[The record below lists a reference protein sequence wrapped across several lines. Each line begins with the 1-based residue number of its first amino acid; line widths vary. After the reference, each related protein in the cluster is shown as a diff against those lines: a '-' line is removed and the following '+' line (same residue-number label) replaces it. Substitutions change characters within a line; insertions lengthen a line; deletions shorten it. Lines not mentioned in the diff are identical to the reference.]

1 MQTCTAHAIKQALFT
16 LENRMQ
22 HRFRLNTIASLFVA
36 GSATLAPHVFAAEP
50 AELTGGQLMDTVV
63 ISGSRI
69 AHPSQEVPASIDVV
83 DSARIQDGQIRVNA
97 SEALAAVPGLV
108 VQNRQN
114 YAQDLQISSRGFGAR
129 SAFGVR
135 GVKLISDGIPASM
148 PDGQGQAATFN
159 LDTAERI
166 EVLRGPFSAIYGN
179 HSGGVIQ
186 LFSRDGQNPPSVE
199 LNVTGGS
206 FSTSKA
212 DLTAQGQAGG
222 IGYVLDGS
230 RFRTDGFRD
239 HSAATREQ
247 AFGKITV
254 KPNADSKLTI
264 VANSLHQGNTQDP
277 LGATWATFARD
288 PRAGEIDTTDTQNPK
303 RTFAERYNTRKSID
317 HQQIGATYE
326 QSFGDDRLHVMVYGG
341 NRDVIQYQAFSKFL
355 QNQTV
360 NGVLKH
366 SGGVVD
372 FQRQFYGIDTN
383 WLHVNQLAGGK
394 LSTTIG
400 IDYGRSSDDR
410 TGYENYI
417 GDTYGLKG
425 KLRRDEQDVVS
436 SLDPYIQAEWQ
447 SGPWLLSA
455 GLRYSKMKVSVNDR
469 FLGNGN
475 DSGSLEFSHTTPVL
489 GLLYKLTPNVNVYA
503 SAARGFEAPTL
514 NELFY
519 SGTGGGFNF
528 NLKPAT
534 STNLEAGIK
543 ARVGNNT
550 HVNAALFQIKTS
562 DELVV
567 DQSSGGRTSYRNASK
582 TLRQGMEVSLDSTLP
597 YGFTTKVAL
606 TSLHAVYDQAFGAVR
621 EGSRLPGVPSAN
633 LFAELAWKDTLDR
646 FGAALESVA
655 SNQVYA
661 EDSNSEKPAP
671 GYTVFNAR
679 FNAKQNVGNWRFK
692 EFVRLNNL
700 FDKTYVGSVIVG
712 DSNKRYYE
720 AAPGRNWLLGVS
732 AMYSF

>member
-1 MQTCTAHAIKQALFT
+1 
-16 LENRMQ
+16 MQ

-36 GSATLAPHVFAAEP
+36 GSATLAPHAYAAEVADP
-50 AELTGGQLMDTVV
+50 GGQLMDTVV

-186 LFSRDGQNPPSVE
+186 LFSKDGQNPPSVE

-206 FSTSKA
+206 YGTNKV
-212 DLTAQGQAGG
+212 DLSAQGQAGA
-222 IGYVLDGS
+222 IGYVLDAS

-254 KPNADSKLTI
+254 KPTADSKLTI

-288 PRAGEIDTTDTQNPK
+288 PRAGEIDATDTQNPK
-303 RTFAERYNTRKSID
+303 RTLAERYNTRKSID
-317 HQQIGATYE
+317 HQQIGATFE
-326 QSFGDDRLHVMVYGG
+326 QSFGEDRLHVTAYGG
-341 NRDVIQYQAFSKFL
+341 NRDVIQYQAFTKGFQSPAS
-355 QNQTV
+355 
-360 NGVLKH
+360 H

-372 FQRQFYGIDTN
+372 FQREFYGIDTN

-410 TGYENYI
+410 TGYENFI
-417 GDTYGLKG
+417 GNTFGVKG

-436 SLDPYIQAEWQ
+436 SLDPYIQTEWQ
-447 SGPWLLSA
+447 SGPWLFSA
-455 GLRYSKMKVSVNDR
+455 GLRYSKMKVSVNDH
-469 FLGNGN
+469 FLSNGN

-519 SGTGGGFNF
+519 SGTGSGFNF

-534 STNLEAGIK
+534 STNVEAGVK
-543 ARVGNNT
+543 ARINNNT
-550 HVNAALFQIKTS
+550 PLNAAVFQIKTN

-567 DQSSGGRTSYRNASK
+567 DSSSGGRTSYRNAGK
-582 TLRQGMEVSLDSTLP
+582 TLRQGMEVSLDSSLP

-606 TSLHAVYDQAFGAVR
+606 TSLHAVYDDAFNSVR
-621 EGSRLPGVPSAN
+621 KGSRLPGVPSAN

-646 FGAALESVA
+646 VGAALESVA
-655 SNQVYA
+655 SNKVYA

-679 FNAKQNVGNWRFK
+679 INAKQSLGNWRFK
-692 EFVRLNNL
+692 EFARLNNL

-732 AMYSF
+732 AQYTF

>member
-1 MQTCTAHAIKQALFT
+1 
-16 LENRMQ
+16 MQ

-36 GSATLAPHVFAAEP
+36 GSATLAPHVFAAES
-50 AELTGGQLMDTVV
+50 ADLATGQLMDTVV
-63 ISGSRI
+63 VSGSRI

-186 LFSRDGQNPPSVE
+186 LFSKDGQNPPSVE

-206 FSTSKA
+206 FGTSKV
-212 DLTAQGQAGG
+212 DLSAQGQAGG

-277 LGATWATFARD
+277 LGVTWPTFARD
-288 PRAGEIDTTDTQNPK
+288 PRVGDIDPKDDQNPK
-303 RTFAERYNTRKSID
+303 RSFAERYNTRKSID
-317 HQQIGATYE
+317 HQQIGAAYE
-326 QSFGDDRLHVMVYGG
+326 QRFGEDRLHVMVYGG
-341 NRDVIQYQAFSKFL
+341 NRDVIQYQSIPQAA
-355 QNQTV
+355 QTSSPK
-360 NGVLKH
+360 N
-366 SGGVVD
+366 SGGVID
-372 FQRQFYGIDTN
+372 FQRNFYGIDTN

-400 IDYGRSSDDR
+400 IDYARSSDDR

-417 GDTYGLKG
+417 GNTFGVKG

-447 SGPWLLSA
+447 SGPWLLSV
-455 GLRYSKMKVSVNDR
+455 GLRYSKMKISVNDH
-469 FLGNGN
+469 FFSNGN
-475 DSGSLEFSHTTPVL
+475 DSGSLEYSHTTPVL

-519 SGTGGGFNF
+519 SGTAGGFNF

-534 STNLEAGIK
+534 STNLEAGVK
-543 ARVGNNT
+543 ARISNNT
-550 HVNAALFQIKTS
+550 HLNAAVFQIKTN

-567 DQSSGGRTSYRNASK
+567 DSSSGGRTSYRNAGK
-582 TLRQGMEVSLDSTLP
+582 TLRQGMEVSLDSNLP

-606 TSLHAVYDQAFGAVR
+606 TSLHAVYDQAFGSVR

-655 SNQVYA
+655 SKQVYA

-692 EFVRLNNL
+692 EFARLNNL

-732 AMYSF
+732 AQYSF

>member
-1 MQTCTAHAIKQALFT
+1 MKQY
-16 LENRMQ
+16 
-22 HRFRLNTIASLFVA
+22 RFRLNAVAALFALGAWPVASALAAGLEADAQVA
-36 GSATLAPHVFAAEP
+36 TLPVADVVVVSATRV
-50 AELTGGQLMDTVV
+50 G
-63 ISGSRI
+63 
-69 AHPSQEVPASIDVV
+69 HPSFDLPASIDVI

-97 SEALAAVPGLV
+97 SEALAFVPGLV

-135 GVKLISDGIPASM
+135 GVRLISDGIPASM

-186 LFSRDGQNPPSVE
+186 LFSRDGQGPASVE

-206 FSTSKA
+206 YGTNKV
-212 DLTAQGQAGG
+212 DLNAQGEANG

-264 VANSLHQGNTQDP
+264 VANSLHQGGTQDP
-277 LGATWATFARD
+277 LGATWATFERD
-288 PRAGEIDTTDTQNPK
+288 PRAGEIDATDTQNPK
-303 RTFAERYNTRKSID
+303 RTLAERYNTRKSID

-326 QSFGDDRLHVMVYGG
+326 QRFGDDRLRVMAYGG
-341 NRDVIQYQAFSKFL
+341 NRDVIQYQAFTKGFQAPAS
-355 QNQTV
+355 
-360 NGVLKH
+360 H

-372 FQRQFYGIDTN
+372 FKRDFYGIDTN
-383 WLHVNQLAGGK
+383 WTHVNQLAGGK
-394 LSTTIG
+394 LSTTFG
-400 IDYGRSSDDR
+400 IDYGRSKDDR

-417 GDTYGLKG
+417 GDVFGLKG
-425 KLRRDEQDVVS
+425 RLRRDEQNVVS

-447 SGPWLLSA
+447 SGPWMLSA
-455 GLRYSKMKVSVNDR
+455 GVRHSKMKVAVDDHY
-469 FLGNGN
+469 LGNGN

-489 GLLYKLTPNVNVYA
+489 GVLYQVNPNLNVYA

-519 SGTGGGFNF
+519 SGSGSGFNF
-528 NLKPAT
+528 KLKPAT
-534 STNLEAGIK
+534 STNLEAGFK
-543 ARVGNNT
+543 ARISNNT
-550 HVNAALFQIKTS
+550 RVNAAVFQVHTD

-567 DQSSGGRTSYRNASK
+567 DASSGGRTSYKNASK
-582 TLRQGMEVSLDSTLP
+582 TVRQGVEVSLDSSLP
-597 YGFTTKVAL
+597 YGFTTRWAL
-606 TSLHAVYDQAFGAVR
+606 TSLHAVYDEAFGAVAK
-621 EGSRLPGVPSAN
+621 GSRLPGVPSAN
-633 LFAELAWKDTLDR
+633 LFAELAWKDNLDR
-646 FGAALESVA
+646 YGAAFETVA
-655 SNQVYA
+655 SNKVYA
-661 EDSNSEKPAP
+661 EDSNQEKPAP

-679 FNAKQNVGNWRFK
+679 VNAKQSLGNWRFK
-692 EFVRLNNL
+692 QFARLNNL

-720 AAPGRNWLLGVS
+720 AAPGRNWLLGAS
-732 AMYSF
+732 AQYVF

>member
-1 MQTCTAHAIKQALFT
+1 
-16 LENRMQ
+16 MQ

-36 GSATLAPHVFAAEP
+36 GSATLAPHVFAAE
-50 AELTGGQLMDTVV
+50 AADLANGQLMDTVV
-63 ISGSRI
+63 VSGSRI

-186 LFSRDGQNPPSVE
+186 LFSKDGQNPPSVE

-206 FSTSKA
+206 FGTSKV

-277 LGATWATFARD
+277 LGATWATFAAN
-288 PRAGEIDTTDTQNPK
+288 PRAGEIDPKDDQIPK
-303 RTFAERYNTRKSID
+303 RSFAERYNTRKSID

-326 QSFGDDRLHVMVYGG
+326 QAFGDDRLHVMVYGG
-341 NRDVIQYQAFSKFL
+341 NRDVIQYQAFNIDFQKPPS
-355 QNQTV
+355 
-360 NGVLKH
+360 H

-410 TGYENYI
+410 TGYENFI
-417 GDTYGLKG
+417 GNSFGVKG
-425 KLRRDEQDVVS
+425 KLRRDEQNVVS

-455 GLRYSKMKVSVNDR
+455 GVRYSKMKVSVDDHY
-469 FLGNGN
+469 LSNGN

-519 SGTGGGFNF
+519 SGKDSGFNF

-534 STNLEAGIK
+534 STNLEAGVK
-543 ARVGNNT
+543 ARINNNT
-550 HVNAALFQIKTS
+550 QVNAAVFQIKTN

-567 DQSSGGRTSYRNASK
+567 DKSSGGRTSYINASK
-582 TLRQGMEVSLDSTLP
+582 TLRQGMEVSLDSNLP

-606 TSLHAVYDQAFGAVR
+606 SSLHAVYDQAFKTTSGTTVR
-621 EGSRLPGVPSAN
+621 EGSRLPGIPSAN

-661 EDSNSEKPAP
+661 EDSNIEKPAP

-679 FNAKQNVGNWRFK
+679 FNAKQNVGNWHFK
-692 EFVRLNNL
+692 EFARLNNL

-720 AAPGRNWLLGVS
+720 AAPGRNWLLGMS
-732 AMYSF
+732 AQYSF

>member
-1 MQTCTAHAIKQALFT
+1 
-16 LENRMQ
+16 MQ

-36 GSATLAPHVFAAEP
+36 GSATLAPHVFAAEAADP
-50 AELTGGQLMDTVV
+50 AAGQLMDTVV
-63 ISGSRI
+63 VSGSRI

-186 LFSRDGQNPPSVE
+186 LFSREGQNPPSVE

-206 FSTSKA
+206 FGTSKV

-277 LGATWATFARD
+277 LGATWATFAAN
-288 PRAGEIDTTDTQNPK
+288 PRAGEIDPRDDQNPN

-326 QSFGDDRLHVMVYGG
+326 QAFGDDRLHVMVYGG
-341 NRDVIQYQAFSKFL
+341 NRDVIQYQAFNIGF
-355 QNQTV
+355 QNPPS
-360 NGVLKH
+360 H

-410 TGYENYI
+410 TGYENFI
-417 GDTYGLKG
+417 GNSFGVKG

-436 SLDPYIQAEWQ
+436 SLDPYLQMEWQ

-455 GLRYSKMKVSVNDR
+455 GVRYSKMKVSVNDH

-519 SGTGGGFNF
+519 SGKDSGFNF

-534 STNLEAGIK
+534 STNLEAGVK
-543 ARVGNNT
+543 ARINNNT
-550 HVNAALFQIKTS
+550 HVNAAVFQIRTN
-562 DELVV
+562 DELIV
-567 DQSSGGRTSYRNASK
+567 DGKNSGNGRTSYINASK
-582 TLRQGMEVSLDSTLP
+582 TLRQGMEVSLDSNLP
-597 YGFTTKVAL
+597 YGFTAKVAL
-606 TSLHAVYDQAFGAVR
+606 TSLHAVYDQAFKTTSGTTVR
-621 EGSRLPGVPSAN
+621 EGSRLPGIPSAN

-646 FGAALESVA
+646 VGAALESVA

-661 EDSNSEKPAP
+661 EDSNIEKPAP

-692 EFVRLNNL
+692 EFARLNNL

-732 AMYSF
+732 AQYSF

>member
-1 MQTCTAHAIKQALFT
+1 MQQ
-16 LENRMQ
+16 
-22 HRFRLNTIASLFVA
+22 RFRLNTIASLFFA
-36 GSATLAPHVFAAEP
+36 GTTTAFAANVP
-50 AELTGGQLMDTVV
+50 DAQVLDVVV

-69 AHPSQEVPASIDVV
+69 EHPSREVPASIDVI

-135 GVKLISDGIPASM
+135 GVRLISDGIPATM

-186 LFSRDGQNPPSVE
+186 LFSKDGQNPPSIE

-206 FSTSKA
+206 YGTSKV
-212 DLTAQGQAGG
+212 DLGAQGQAGA

-230 RFRTDGFRD
+230 RFRTDGYRE
-239 HSAATREQ
+239 HSAAKREQ

-254 KPNADSKLTI
+254 KPNTDSKLII

-277 LGATWATFARD
+277 LGVTWTTFARD
-288 PRAGEIDTTDTQNPK
+288 PRAGEIDATDTQNPK
-303 RTFAERYNTRKSID
+303 RTLADRYNTRKSID

-326 QSFGDDRLHVMVYGG
+326 QRFGDDRLHVTAYGG
-341 NRDVIQYQAFSKFL
+341 NRDVIQYQAFPKVV
-355 QNQTV
+355 QNPPSQ
-360 NGVLKH
+360 

-372 FQRQFYGIDTN
+372 FKRNFYGVDTN

-417 GDTYGLKG
+417 GNIFGLKG
-425 KLRRDEQDVVS
+425 RLRRDEQDIVS

-455 GLRYSKMKVSVNDR
+455 GLRHSKMKVEVTDHYLS
-469 FLGNGN
+469 NGD
-475 DSGSLEFSHTTPVL
+475 DSGSLQYSHTTPVL
-489 GLLYKLTPNVNVYA
+489 GLLYKINPDVNVYA

-528 NLKPAT
+528 NLKPST
-534 STNLEAGIK
+534 STNLEAGVK
-543 ARVGNNT
+543 ARVNNNT
-550 HVNAALFQIKTS
+550 RINAAIFQIKTN

-567 DQSSGGRTSYRNASK
+567 DISSGGRTSYKNASK
-582 TLRQGMEVSLDSTLP
+582 TLRQGMEISLDSSLP
-597 YGFTTKVAL
+597 YGFSSKLAL
-606 TSLHAVYDQAFGAVR
+606 TSLHAVYEQAFGAVSA
-621 EGSRLPGVPSAN
+621 GSRLPGVPSAN
-633 LFAELAWKDTLDR
+633 FFAELAWKDTLDLY
-646 FGAALESVA
+646 GAALESVA
-655 SNQVYA
+655 SKQVYA
-661 EDSNSEKPAP
+661 EDSNTDKPAP
-671 GYTVFNAR
+671 GYAVLNLR
-679 FNAKQNVGNWRFK
+679 INAKQSMGNWRFK
-692 EFVRLNNL
+692 QFARLNNL
-700 FDKTYVGSVIVG
+700 LDRTYVGSVIVG
-712 DSNKRYYE
+712 DNNKRYYE

-732 AMYSF
+732 AQYVF

>member
-1 MQTCTAHAIKQALFT
+1 
-16 LENRMQ
+16 MQ

-36 GSATLAPHVFAAEP
+36 GSATLAPHVFAAE
-50 AELTGGQLMDTVV
+50 AADLANGQLMDTVV
-63 ISGSRI
+63 VSGSRI

-186 LFSRDGQNPPSVE
+186 LFSKDGQNPPSVE
-199 LNVTGGS
+199 LNVVGGS
-206 FSTSKA
+206 YGTNKV

-303 RTFAERYNTRKSID
+303 RTLAERYNTRKSID

-326 QSFGDDRLHVMVYGG
+326 QSFGDDRLHVTAYGG
-341 NRDVIQYQAFSKFL
+341 NRDVIQYQAFTKGFQAPAS
-355 QNQTV
+355 
-360 NGVLKH
+360 H

-417 GDTYGLKG
+417 GDDYGLKG

-436 SLDPYIQAEWQ
+436 SLDPYIQTEWQ
-447 SGPWLLSA
+447 SGAWLLSA
-455 GLRYSKMKVSVNDR
+455 GVRYSKMKVSVNDR
-469 FLGNGN
+469 YLGNGN

-519 SGTGGGFNF
+519 SGTGGGFNYQ
-528 NLKPAT
+528 LKPAT

-543 ARVGNNT
+543 ARINHNT
-550 HVNAALFQIKTS
+550 HVNAAVFQIKTN

-567 DQSSGGRTSYRNASK
+567 DSSSGGRTSYRNAGK
-582 TLRQGMEVSLDSTLP
+582 TLRQGMEVSLESNLP

-606 TSLHAVYDQAFGAVR
+606 TSLHAVYDQAFKTTSGTTVR

-679 FNAKQNVGNWRFK
+679 FNAKQNVGHWRFK
-692 EFVRLNNL
+692 EFARLNNL

>member
-1 MQTCTAHAIKQALFT
+1 
-16 LENRMQ
+16 MQ

-36 GSATLAPHVFAAEP
+36 GSATLAPQVFAAES
-50 AELTGGQLMDTVV
+50 ADLAAGQLMDTVV

-83 DSARIQDGQIRVNA
+83 DSARIQEGQIRVNA

-186 LFSRDGQNPPSVE
+186 LFSKDGQNPPSVE

-206 FSTSKA
+206 FGTSKV
-212 DLTAQGQAGG
+212 DLSAQGQAGG

-254 KPNADSKLTI
+254 KPTADSKLTI

-277 LGATWATFARD
+277 LGVTWPTFAAN

-303 RTFAERYNTRKSID
+303 RTLAERYNTRKSID

-400 IDYGRSSDDR
+400 I
-410 TGYENYI
+410 
-417 GDTYGLKG
+417 
-425 KLRRDEQDVVS
+425 
-436 SLDPYIQAEWQ
+436 
-447 SGPWLLSA
+447 
-455 GLRYSKMKVSVNDR
+455 
-469 FLGNGN
+469 
-475 DSGSLEFSHTTPVL
+475 
-489 GLLYKLTPNVNVYA
+489 
-503 SAARGFEAPTL
+503 
-514 NELFY
+514 
-519 SGTGGGFNF
+519 
-528 NLKPAT
+528 
-534 STNLEAGIK
+534 
-543 ARVGNNT
+543 
-550 HVNAALFQIKTS
+550 
-562 DELVV
+562 
-567 DQSSGGRTSYRNASK
+567 
-582 TLRQGMEVSLDSTLP
+582 
-597 YGFTTKVAL
+597 
-606 TSLHAVYDQAFGAVR
+606 
-621 EGSRLPGVPSAN
+621 
-633 LFAELAWKDTLDR
+633 
-646 FGAALESVA
+646 
-655 SNQVYA
+655 
-661 EDSNSEKPAP
+661 
-671 GYTVFNAR
+671 
-679 FNAKQNVGNWRFK
+679 
-692 EFVRLNNL
+692 
-700 FDKTYVGSVIVG
+700 
-712 DSNKRYYE
+712 
-720 AAPGRNWLLGVS
+720 
-732 AMYSF
+732 